1 MNLYE
6 IDAALMAAYE
16 DAVDMET
23 GEILDN
29 EAYAAIDGLEM
40 ALAEKTENILLW
52 IKNLSAEAEAL
63 KAEKMSFDARQKRA
77 ERKAES
83 LKRYV
88 SKALEGKKFKTDR
101 VEASW
106 RKSESAEFE
115 GNVMSLPENCI
126 RVKEPEVNKAELKKL
141 LKAGQKIEGAWLV
154 EKQNLQIK

>member
-16 DAVDMET
+16 NAVDMET

-63 KAEKMSFDARQKRA
+63 KTEKMSFDARQKRA

-88 SKALEGKKFKTDR
+88 SKVLEGKKFKTDH

-106 RKSESAEFE
+106 RKSESVEFD

-126 RVKEPEVNKAELKKL
+126 RVKEPEVNKTELKKL
-141 LKAGQKIEGAWLV
+141 LKAGQEIEGAWLV

>member
-16 DAVDMET
+16 NAVDMET

-40 ALAEKTENILLW
+40 W

>member
-16 DAVDMET
+16 NAVDVET

-63 KAEKMSFDARQKRA
+63 KVEKMSFDTRQKRA

-88 SKALEGKKFKTDR
+88 SKVLEGKKFKTDH

-106 RKSESAEFE
+106 RKSESVEFD

-126 RVKEPEVNKAELKKL
+126 RVKEPEVNKTELKKL